1 MGHFLLLVAYGMI
14 LNLAMTE
21 NRELLFTK
29 YLKTQATGKVLK
41 TLPGSSDIACAITC
55 VSDESCTSFNMMVT
69 ADGKQCQLI
78 EMMSG
83 TKTND
88 HSTLY
93 GKNHIQFTVQ
103 KATNYIIR
111 LFQSHNWA

>member
-1 MGHFLLLVAYGMI
+1 MGHYLLLVAFVMI

-21 NRELLFTK
+21 NRELLFTR
-29 YLKTQATGKVLK
+29 YPKTQAIGKVVN
-41 TLPGSSDIACAITC
+41 TLPGSSAIACAIAC
-55 VSDESCTSFNMMVT
+55 VSDESCTSYNMMVM

-83 TKTND
+83 TKTNE
-88 HSTLY
+88 HSTFY

-111 LFQSHNWA
+111 